1 MIDVS
6 SKLLDIEKNIMSG
19 LKNKKKA
26 KKYSKKYP
34 PKLLDSKLPE
44 IDPNIVMFKCPLPI
58 ENFEGLATS
67 DYTKKELENLISE
80 AQKEELEEY
89 K

>member
-1 MIDVS
+1 
-6 SKLLDIEKNIMSG
+6 
-19 LKNKKKA
+19 
-26 KKYSKKYP
+26 
-34 PKLLDSKLPE
+34 
-44 IDPNIVMFKCPLPI
+44 MFKCPLPI

-67 DYTKKELENLISE
+67 EYTKKELENLISE